1 MVALPSRMVVT
12 DGNGCLLVD
21 EGIIDSYFMD
31 NSEYHLSLSSCS
43 SEEEGDCGD
52 GTPLVGDTNS
62 EDDEKMKVGNGT
74 GDEIPSQRRKS
85 GDGNNNDVTIAN
97 NDGNMDH
104 QVSKKLQSHSAVYQS
119 PMKNP
124 TTMTRRWVSQE
135 DCSMVERR
143 LQEDNSLCLSRM
155 EGGGE
160 GGNSF

>member
-1 MVALPSRMVVT
+1 MVTLPSTMVVT

-62 EDDEKMKVGNGT
+62 EDDEKMKTGNGT

-85 GDGNNNDVTIAN
+85 GDGNNNDV
-97 NDGNMDH
+97 NME
-104 QVSKKLQSHSAVYQS
+104 QVSKKFQSHSAVYQS
-119 PMKNP
+119 PMKNS
-124 TTMTRRWVSQE
+124 TMMTRRWVSQE

-143 LQEDNSLCLSRM
+143 RAELQEDNSLCLSRM